1 MNMMKNIKNKLKL
14 ALYIIPAI
22 FITACEESFEDKL
35 DSTYTR
41 LVVDGA
47 ITNDTMAHKV
57 LLKYSNDALN
67 RNPTRFVSGAVV
79 TISDGTNTFN
89 LHENPKVPGE
99 YLTDDNVY
107 GIPGNTYAL
116 NISNVDVDAN
126 GVKETYTASSY
137 LPFMSMIDSIT
148 VTDYINSSNDE
159 LIGWLI
165 NLYGQDRGGR
175 NYYLTKA
182 IRNDTLVTDSLKEYG
197 ATVNSG
203 FEGDRYEGFSVYY
216 FDKDDTTDI
225 VREND
230 RITLELNCITKE
242 YYDFVVGFRKEYFPK
257 NPIFSGPSANV
268 TTNISPKEKAVGFF
282 AAYSAVRKSTVYHK
296 TITKN

>member
-1 MNMMKNIKNKLKL
+1 MKNIKNKLKL
-14 ALYIIPAI
+14 ALYIFPAI
-22 FITACEESFEDKL
+22 FITACEEPIEDKL

-41 LVVDGA
+41 LVVDGT
-47 ITNDTMAHKV
+47 ITTDTMAHRV

-67 RNPTRFVSGAVV
+67 RNPIRFVSGAVV

-99 YLTDDNVY
+99 YLTDSNVY
-107 GIPGNTYAL
+107 GVPGNTYTL
-116 NISNVDVDAN
+116 NISNVDVDDN

-137 LPFMSMIDSIT
+137 LPYMSRIDTIT
-148 VTDYINSSNDE
+148 VTDYIYNDE
-159 LIGWLI
+159 LLGWLI

-197 ATVNSG
+197 AAVNSV
-203 FEGDRYEGFSVYY
+203 FEGEKYEGFAVY
-216 FDKDDTTDI
+216 FLEKDDTTDI

-230 RITLELNCITKE
+230 RITLELNCITKD
-242 YYDFVVGFRKEYFPK
+242 YYDFVIGFQKEYFPK

-268 TTNISPKEKAVGFF
+268 LTNISPKEKAVGFF
-282 AAYSAVRKSTVYHK
+282 AAYSVVRKSTIYK
-296 TITKN
+296 KRNKKYD

>member
-1 MNMMKNIKNKLKL
+1 MNKMKNIKNKLKL

-22 FITACEESFEDKL
+22 FITACEESFEDTL

-47 ITNDTMAHKV
+47 ITTDTTAHRV
-57 LLKYSNDALN
+57 LLKYSNDPLN
-67 RNPTRFVSGAVV
+67 KNPTRFVSGAVV

-89 LHENPKVPGE
+89 LHENAKVPGE
-99 YLTDDNVY
+99 YLTDNNVY
-107 GIPGNTYAL
+107 GIQGNTYTL

-137 LPFMSMIDSIT
+137 LPYMSRIDTIT
-148 VTDYINSSNDE
+148 VTDYIHNDE
-159 LIGWLI
+159 LIGWLV

-175 NYYLTKA
+175 NYYLTKV
-182 IRNDTLVTDSLKEYG
+182 IRNDTLVTDSIKEYG
-197 ATVNSG
+197 AAVNSG
-203 FEGDRYEGFSVYY
+203 FEGKKYEGFAVYY
-216 FDKDDTTDI
+216 LDEEDTTDI

-230 RITLELNCITKE
+230 RVILELNCITKE
-242 YYDFVVGFRKEYFPK
+242 YYDFVLGFRKEYFPK